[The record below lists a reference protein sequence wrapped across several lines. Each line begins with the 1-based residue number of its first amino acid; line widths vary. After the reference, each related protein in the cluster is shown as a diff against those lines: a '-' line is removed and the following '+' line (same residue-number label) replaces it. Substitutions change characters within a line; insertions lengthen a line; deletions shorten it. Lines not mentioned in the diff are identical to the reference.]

1 MTENTRQ
8 AHETHYHA
16 GSNDPG
22 YMPDN
27 PAGDDQ

>member
-8 AHETHYHA
+8 AHKTHYHA

-22 YMPDN
+22 YMP
-27 PAGDDQ
+27 AGDDQ